1 MGVLTFFGMLITGSI
16 FSFGILMLFKTRIIP
31 GVSLLVLSVI
41 SYIAYIYVATTYFT

>member
-16 FSFGILMLFKTRIIP
+16 FSFGILMLFKNRIIP

-41 SYIAYIYVATTYFT
+41 SYIAYYYVATTYFT